1 MRIERVGLE
10 HHGEPALRR
19 RHLVNRLAVEP
30 KLAGGDRLE
39 PGDHAQQRRLPAARR
54 PDEDDELAVV
64 DVKVEALNDLQ
75 IAEMFYDAVEV
86 EARHQTASFAFGIS
100 QPP

>member
-1 MRIERVGLE
+1 MASPRFAAGTSLTGSPSSRSS
-10 HHGEPALRR
+10 PAVIGSR
-19 RHLVNRLAVEP
+19 
-30 KLAGGDRLE
+30 

-75 IAEMFYDAVEV
+75 IAEMLDDAVEV